1 MALNFTDANSASQ
14 MSGIK
19 ALVYGGAG
27 AGKTVLMATAPT
39 PVLISAESGA
49 LSLKQSNLERLYGA
63 GNPYITYNMPIIEVK
78 TVEDLQD
85 AYNWCANSPQAAG
98 FQTVGLDSISEIA
111 EVVLNNAKRQVKD
124 PRQAYGELIEK
135 METLVRSFRDLPGR
149 NVIISAKMEPT
160 KDELTGVV
168 KYGPA
173 MPGAKLGNKLPYF
186 FDEVFRLGIGQTPQ
200 GEKYRF
206 LQTQPDL
213 QFEAKDRS
221 GALAPVETPVLSA
234 VFAKILGA

>member
-1 MALNFTDANSASQ
+1 MALNFTTAQDVSSV
-14 MSGIK
+14 SGIK
-19 ALVYGGAG
+19 CCVYGGSG
-27 AGKTVLMATAPT
+27 MGKTVLMATAPI

-49 LSLKQSNLERLYGA
+49 LSLRQSNLERLYGV
-63 GNPYITYNMPIIEVK
+63 GNPHITYNMPIIEVK
-78 TVEDLQD
+78 TVEDLTD
-85 AYNWCANSPQAAG
+85 AYNWCAGSAQAQQ

-135 METLVRSFRDLPGR
+135 METLIRSFRDLPNK
-149 NVIISAKMEPT
+149 NVVISAKMEPT

-186 FDEVFRLGIGQTPQ
+186 FDEVFRLAVGQTPQ

-213 QFEAKDRS
+213 QYEAKDRS

-234 VFAKILGA
+234 VFAKILGV